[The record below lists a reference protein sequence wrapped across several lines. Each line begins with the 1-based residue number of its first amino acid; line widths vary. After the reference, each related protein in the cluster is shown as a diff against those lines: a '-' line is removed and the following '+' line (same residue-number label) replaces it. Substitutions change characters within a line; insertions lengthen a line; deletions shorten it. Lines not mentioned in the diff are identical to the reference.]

1 MFDNLFTTNVL
12 LGIIAVV
19 QVAFLLGSVIAL
31 LKVRSTVSQVQGTIR
46 DLERDHVRPL
56 KAQAE
61 RILADVARISAR
73 VEAQTKRVDESVST
87 TLDVAER
94 QVRRVKTAVD
104 AVARETSAVAT
115 GFRAAV
121 AAVTRQGR
129 TNGGAAVRTHHTPPD
144 AYPADVSQEEDLHAS
159 FR

>member
-1 MFDNLFTTNVL
+1 MFDDLFTTNVL
-12 LGIIAVV
+12 LGIIAAV
-19 QVAFLLGSVIAL
+19 QVAFLLGTLVAL
-31 LKVRSTVSQVQGTIR
+31 LKLRSTVSQVQATVR
-46 DLERDHVRPL
+46 DLEREHVRPL

-73 VEAQTKRVDESVST
+73 VEAQTKRVDESVSS

-121 AAVTRQGR
+121 AAVTRQAR
-129 TNGGAAVRTHHTPPD
+129 TNGGASGRTHHAPPEM
-144 AYPADVSQEEDLHAS
+144 YPADVSREEDLHAS